1 MLDVIHMPKIGHFSL
16 GCQVVAK
23 HVKCNFYGFE
33 WDVIVMKIKGYI
45 GVAGLIHVI
54 LAHC

>member
-23 HVKCNFYGFE
+23 HVKCNFYGF
-33 WDVIVMKIKGYI
+33 K
-45 GVAGLIHVI
+45 
-54 LAHC
+54 